1 MKRIAVVE
9 DEVYMR
15 EELCNMLQKD
25 GYLVEAI
32 TEFEDAARL
41 LAALRPDLVILDLNL
56 PEISGFQICQELK
69 NKTAIPILV
78 LTSRDQVKDELQAF
92 QLGADEYL
100 TKPCRK
106 DRLLARV
113 SNILKRYEGRTN
125 LIEGLDFLL
134 DQQTYTL
141 YIHNT
146 SVVLPKNQGKLLVA
160 LLASGDAL
168 VTTEQLCMALWGT
181 TEYIDENALQVNL
194 TRLKKT
200 MSALEMKQR
209 IVAVR
214 GMGYRLEADD
224 PTICNEERLLSAISQ
239 KEGESVRF
247 LASVLREYKNESNN
261 MADAL
266 RDYEEYV
273 EGWAH
278 EAKTPLSL
286 LTMLLDNR
294 NDEISPSLQAK
305 LDYVRSQLQEDV
317 TQMLYYARL
326 KSSTKDYRFEDV
338 NLNDCLGEVL
348 EDYAPLLEE
357 KQTDREQ
364 CHQI

>member
-25 GYLVEAI
+25 GYLAEAI
-32 TEFEDAARL
+32 TELEDAARL

-69 NKTAIPILV
+69 NKTSIPVLV

-125 LIEGLDFLL
+125 LIEGPDFLL

-160 LLASGDAL
+160 LLSGGDAL
-168 VTTEQLCMALWGT
+168 VTTEQLCIALWGT

-200 MSALEMKQR
+200 MSGLEMKQR

-214 GMGYRLEADD
+214 GMGYRLE
-224 PTICNEERLLSAISQ
+224 T
-239 KEGESVRF
+239 GV
-247 LASVLREYKNESNN
+247 
-261 MADAL
+261 
-266 RDYEEYV
+266 
-273 EGWAH
+273 
-278 EAKTPLSL
+278 
-286 LTMLLDNR
+286 
-294 NDEISPSLQAK
+294 
-305 LDYVRSQLQEDV
+305 
-317 TQMLYYARL
+317 
-326 KSSTKDYRFEDV
+326 
-338 NLNDCLGEVL
+338 
-348 EDYAPLLEE
+348 AP
-357 KQTDREQ
+357 
-364 CHQI
+364 

>member
-25 GYLVEAI
+25 GYLAEAI

-69 NKTAIPILV
+69 NKTAIPVPV

-168 VTTEQLCMALWGT
+168 VTTEQLCLALWGT

-200 MSALEMKQR
+200 MSGLEMKQR

-214 GMGYRLEADD
+214 GMGYRLEA
-224 PTICNEERLLSAISQ
+224 E
-239 KEGESVRF
+239 V
-247 LASVLREYKNESNN
+247 
-261 MADAL
+261 
-266 RDYEEYV
+266 
-273 EGWAH
+273 
-278 EAKTPLSL
+278 
-286 LTMLLDNR
+286 
-294 NDEISPSLQAK
+294 SP
-305 LDYVRSQLQEDV
+305 
-317 TQMLYYARL
+317 
-326 KSSTKDYRFEDV
+326 
-338 NLNDCLGEVL
+338 
-348 EDYAPLLEE
+348 
-357 KQTDREQ
+357 
-364 CHQI
+364 

>member
-106 DRLLARV
+106 ERLLARV
-113 SNILKRYEGRTN
+113 SNVLKRYEGRNN
-125 LIEGLDFLL
+125 LLEGNGFLL
-134 DQQTYTL
+134 DRQTYTL
-141 YIHNT
+141 YIHNQ
-146 SVVLPKNQGKLLVA
+146 SVILPQNQGKILGIFLEHG
-160 LLASGDAL
+160 SDI
-168 VTTEQLCMALWGT
+168 VTKEELCIALWGT
-181 TEYIDENALQVNL
+181 AEFIDENALQVNL

-200 MSALEMKQR
+200 MANLDMPQQ
-209 IVAVR
+209 IIPVR
-214 GMGYRLEADD
+214 GVGYRFVGQ
-224 PTICNEERLLSAISQ
+224 TSER
-239 KEGESVRF
+239 
-247 LASVLREYKNESNN
+247 
-261 MADAL
+261 
-266 RDYEEYV
+266 
-273 EGWAH
+273 
-278 EAKTPLSL
+278 
-286 LTMLLDNR
+286 
-294 NDEISPSLQAK
+294 
-305 LDYVRSQLQEDV
+305 
-317 TQMLYYARL
+317 
-326 KSSTKDYRFEDV
+326 
-338 NLNDCLGEVL
+338 
-348 EDYAPLLEE
+348 
-357 KQTDREQ
+357 
-364 CHQI
+364 

>member
-69 NKTAIPILV
+69 NKTTIPVLV

-168 VTTEQLCMALWGT
+168 VTTEQLCLALWGT

-200 MSALEMKQR
+200 MSGLEMKQR

-214 GMGYRLEADD
+214 GMGYRLEA
-224 PTICNEERLLSAISQ
+224 E
-239 KEGESVRF
+239 V
-247 LASVLREYKNESNN
+247 
-261 MADAL
+261 
-266 RDYEEYV
+266 
-273 EGWAH
+273 
-278 EAKTPLSL
+278 
-286 LTMLLDNR
+286 
-294 NDEISPSLQAK
+294 SP
-305 LDYVRSQLQEDV
+305 
-317 TQMLYYARL
+317 
-326 KSSTKDYRFEDV
+326 
-338 NLNDCLGEVL
+338 
-348 EDYAPLLEE
+348 
-357 KQTDREQ
+357 
-364 CHQI
+364 

>member
-9 DEVYMR
+9 DEVYIR
-15 EELCNMLQKD
+15 EELCYMLQRD
-25 GYLVEAI
+25 GYLAEAI

-69 NKTAIPILV
+69 NKTSIPVLV
-78 LTSRDQVKDELQAF
+78 LTSRDQIKELQAF
-92 QLGADEYL
+92 NLGADEYL
-100 TKPCRK
+100 TKPYRK

-125 LIEGLDFLL
+125 LIEGSDFLL

-160 LLASGDAL
+160 LLSSGDAL
-168 VTTEQLCMALWGT
+168 VTTEQLCIALWGT

-200 MSALEMKQR
+200 MSGLEMKQR

-214 GMGYRLEADD
+214 GRGYRLEM
-224 PTICNEERLLSAISQ
+224 
-239 KEGESVRF
+239 GV
-247 LASVLREYKNESNN
+247 
-261 MADAL
+261 
-266 RDYEEYV
+266 
-273 EGWAH
+273 
-278 EAKTPLSL
+278 
-286 LTMLLDNR
+286 
-294 NDEISPSLQAK
+294 
-305 LDYVRSQLQEDV
+305 
-317 TQMLYYARL
+317 
-326 KSSTKDYRFEDV
+326 
-338 NLNDCLGEVL
+338 
-348 EDYAPLLEE
+348 AP
-357 KQTDREQ
+357 
-364 CHQI
+364 

>member
-69 NKTAIPILV
+69 NKTAIPVLV
-78 LTSRDQVKDELQAF
+78 LTSRDQVNDELQAF

-168 VTTEQLCMALWGT
+168 VTTEQLCLALWGT

-200 MSALEMKQR
+200 MSGLEMKQR

-214 GMGYRLEADD
+214 GMGYRLEA
-224 PTICNEERLLSAISQ
+224 E
-239 KEGESVRF
+239 V
-247 LASVLREYKNESNN
+247 
-261 MADAL
+261 
-266 RDYEEYV
+266 
-273 EGWAH
+273 
-278 EAKTPLSL
+278 
-286 LTMLLDNR
+286 
-294 NDEISPSLQAK
+294 SP
-305 LDYVRSQLQEDV
+305 
-317 TQMLYYARL
+317 
-326 KSSTKDYRFEDV
+326 
-338 NLNDCLGEVL
+338 
-348 EDYAPLLEE
+348 
-357 KQTDREQ
+357 
-364 CHQI
+364 

>member
-25 GYLVEAI
+25 GYLAEAI
-32 TEFEDAARL
+32 TELEDAVRL

-69 NKTAIPILV
+69 NKTAITVLV

-92 QLGADEYL
+92 HLGADEYL

-125 LIEGLDFLL
+125 LIEGPDFLL

-160 LLASGDAL
+160 LLSGGDAL
-168 VTTEQLCMALWGT
+168 VTTEQLCIALWGT

-200 MSALEMKQR
+200 MSGLEMKQR

-214 GMGYRLEADD
+214 GMGYRLE
-224 PTICNEERLLSAISQ
+224 T
-239 KEGESVRF
+239 GV
-247 LASVLREYKNESNN
+247 
-261 MADAL
+261 
-266 RDYEEYV
+266 
-273 EGWAH
+273 
-278 EAKTPLSL
+278 
-286 LTMLLDNR
+286 
-294 NDEISPSLQAK
+294 
-305 LDYVRSQLQEDV
+305 
-317 TQMLYYARL
+317 
-326 KSSTKDYRFEDV
+326 
-338 NLNDCLGEVL
+338 
-348 EDYAPLLEE
+348 AP
-357 KQTDREQ
+357 
-364 CHQI
+364 